1 MNTANPNWAVMGVIL
16 IIFIV
21 ALVGAWVYT
30 QRRKQS
36 ERLRSHYGPEYERTV
51 ERLGNRS
58 KAEADLMA
66 REKRVEGLHIVT
78 LTATDAGKFG
88 QAWNTLQGRFVD
100 NPKGAVVQADRLVTE
115 LMAKRGYPMG
125 DFDHRAADISVDHPG
140 VVANYRTARAI
151 ALRAENGEAT
161 TEDLRK
167 AVVHYRA
174 LFDELLEVG
183 ERRTAVSPNQTQ
195 NLSVQP

>member
-1 MNTANPNWAVMGVIL
+1 MNTASPNWVVMGAIL
-16 IIFIV
+16 IILIL
-21 ALVGAWVYT
+21 ALVGAWVYA

-36 ERLRSHYGPEYERTV
+36 ERLRSHYGSEYERNV

-58 KAEADLMA
+58 KAEADLIA
-66 REKRVEGLHIVT
+66 REKRVEALNIVP
-78 LTATDAGKFG
+78 LTAAEVGKFG
-88 QAWNTLQGRFVD
+88 QSWNTLQGRFVD

-140 VVANYRTARAI
+140 VVTNYRTARAI
-151 ALRAENGEAT
+151 ALRAESGEAT

-174 LFDELLEVG
+174 LFDELLEG
-183 ERRTAVSPNQTQ
+183 EQRPAVSPKQAQ
-195 NLSVQP
+195 HLSVQP